1 MTTGDLPDPAAPD
14 APADGRR
21 RYFDATLGMTV
32 VQVLQGDYYVTSR
45 KDEVLTT
52 ILGSCI
58 AACVR
63 DPMTGCG
70 GMNHFLLPQDGG
82 TGAADLPT
90 GARLRYGCFAM
101 GRLIDDIV
109 ARGGRRERLEV
120 KVFGGGNVVVG
131 LGALGHRNADFIE
144 DYLASAGLRVTASHL
159 RGTLPRR
166 VQYVPR
172 SGRVRMRELPTETA
186 GLIVERERR
195 RAPVVVASAT
205 AGGVIEL
212 FD

>member
-1 MTTGDLPDPAAPD
+1 MAGDLPEP

-21 RYFDATLGMTV
+21 RYFDAALGMTV

-52 ILGSCI
+52 VLGSCI

-63 DPMTGCG
+63 DPLTGCG
-70 GMNHFLLPQDGG
+70 GMNHFLLPESGG
-82 TGAADLPT
+82 AGAA
-90 GARLRYGCFAM
+90 GQSISVRLRYGAFAM
-101 GRLIDDIV
+101 AQLIDDIV
-109 ARGGRRERLEV
+109 ARGGRRDRLEV

-131 LGALGHRNADFIE
+131 LGVVGHRNADFVE
-144 DYLASAGLRVTASHL
+144 EYLASAGLQVAASHL

-172 SGRVRMRELPTETA
+172 SGRVRMRELPAEIA
-186 GLIVERERR
+186 GAVGEREHR
-195 RAPVVVASAT
+195 RAPVVVASASVPG
-205 AGGVIEL
+205 AIEL